1 MLVSVP
7 LAFIVSLIGLF
18 RDTQKGWAIAGVIIS
33 GVFGLRFIGWPWLVN
48 CVL

>member
-7 LAFIVSLIGLF
+7 LAFIISLVGLF
-18 RDTQKGWAIAGVIIS
+18 RDSPKGWAIAGLIS
-33 GVFGLRFIGWPWLVN
+33 SGAFGLWFIGLPWLVN